1 VEHDLVRIADA
12 QLRYY
17 MHIPDPDSL
26 TDEEWAMR
34 FRELEYIR
42 KKEAEANK

>member
-1 VEHDLVRIADA
+1 MVRISNA

-26 TDEEWAMR
+26 EDEQWAMR
-34 FRELEYIR
+34 IRELEYIR
-42 KKEAEANK
+42 REEAKTWKKK

>member
-1 VEHDLVRIADA
+1 
-12 QLRYY
+12 

-34 FRELEYIR
+34 LRELEYIR
-42 KKEAEANK
+42 KEEAKAYRIKR

>member
-1 VEHDLVRIADA
+1 
-12 QLRYY
+12 

-34 FRELEYIR
+34 IRELEYVR
-42 KKEAEANK
+42 KEEAKAK

>member
-1 VEHDLVRIADA
+1 
-12 QLRYY
+12 

-34 FRELEYIR
+34 IRELEYVR
-42 KKEAEANK
+42 KEEAKGKT